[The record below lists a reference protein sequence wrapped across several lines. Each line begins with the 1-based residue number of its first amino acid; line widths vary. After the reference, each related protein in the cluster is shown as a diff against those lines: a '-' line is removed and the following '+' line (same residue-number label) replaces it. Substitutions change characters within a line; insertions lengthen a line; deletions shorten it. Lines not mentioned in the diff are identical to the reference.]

1 MARGMT
7 RERMREKER
16 ERAARS
22 RVKKGRRR
30 SGDEGREAT
39 VDGFHPIPK
48 FRVEKRECD
57 PTDHK

>member
-7 RERMREKER
+7 RERER
-16 ERAARS
+16 RKGRAARS

-39 VDGFHPIPK
+39 VDGFHPVSK